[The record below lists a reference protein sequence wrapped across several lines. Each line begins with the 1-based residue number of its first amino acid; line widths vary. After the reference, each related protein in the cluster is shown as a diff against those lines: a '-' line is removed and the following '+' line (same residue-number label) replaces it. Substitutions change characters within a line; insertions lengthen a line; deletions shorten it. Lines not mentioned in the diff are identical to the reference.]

1 MRSAPQN
8 DLTTKARIR
17 DTAIRLYARDGFAK
31 TSLRAIA
38 TEAGVSPGLLI
49 HHFGSAAGLREACD
63 EQVLGV
69 TTERA
74 SSKMRPG
81 GLKHLMAEFNRNP
94 EGYTLEMD
102 YLRQAL
108 LEGTATSASLFQHL
122 VELSESVICS
132 GIEDGT
138 VRPFTDIRGVAVL
151 TALTSVG
158 SLAFGPIAAKALG
171 VEGDWQ
177 SVMQRIGGPGLELYT
192 HGFYTTD
199 AFLTAYREA
208 TSPDHDEPQEA

>member
-1 MRSAPQN
+1 MRSAPQD

-17 DTAIRLYARDGFAK
+17 DSAIRLYARDGFAK

-38 TEAGVSPGLLI
+38 AEAGVSPGLLI
-49 HHFGSAAGLREACD
+49 HHFGSTVGLREACD

-69 TTERA
+69 ASERA
-74 SSKMRPG
+74 SSKMQPG

-94 EGYTLEMD
+94 QGYALEMD

-108 LEGTATSASLFQHL
+108 LEGTATSASLFRHL
-122 VELSESVICS
+122 VELSEAVIRS

-138 VRPFTDIRGVAVL
+138 VRPFADVRGIAVL

-158 SLAFGPIAAKALG
+158 SLAFGPFAAETLG
-171 VEGDWQ
+171 VDGDWQ
-177 SVMQRIGGPGLELYT
+177 SVIQRIGGPGLELYT

-208 TSPDHDEPQEA
+208 TTPDPDDPQEA

>member
-1 MRSAPQN
+1 MRSAPQD

-17 DTAIRLYARDGFAK
+17 DSAIRLYARDGFAK

-38 TEAGVSPGLLI
+38 AEAGVSPGLLI
-49 HHFGSAAGLREACD
+49 HHFGSTVGLREACD

-69 TTERA
+69 ASARA
-74 SSKMRPG
+74 SSKMQPG
-81 GLKHLMAEFNRNP
+81 GLKHLMEEFNRNP
-94 EGYTLEMD
+94 QGYALEMD

-108 LEGTATSASLFQHL
+108 LEGTATSASLFRHL
-122 VELSESVICS
+122 VELSEAVIRS

-138 VRPFTDIRGVAVL
+138 VRPFADVRGIAVL

-158 SLAFGPIAAKALG
+158 SLAFGPFAAETLG
-171 VEGDWQ
+171 VDGDWQ
-177 SVMQRIGGPGLELYT
+177 SVIQRIGAPGLELYT

-208 TSPDHDEPQEA
+208 TTPDPDDPQEA

>member
-1 MRSAPQN
+1 MRSARQD

-17 DTAIRLYARDGFAK
+17 DSAIRLYARDGFAR

-38 TEAGVSPGLLI
+38 AEAGVSPGLLI
-49 HHFGSAAGLREACD
+49 HHFGSTVGLREACD

-69 TTERA
+69 ASERA
-74 SSKMRPG
+74 SSKMRPS

-94 EGYTLEMD
+94 QGYALEMD

-108 LEGTATSASLFQHL
+108 LEGTATSAALFRHL
-122 VELSESVICS
+122 VELSEAVIRS

-138 VRPFTDIRGVAVL
+138 VRPFADVRGIAVL

-158 SLAFGPIAAKALG
+158 SLAFGPFAAETLG
-171 VEGDWQ
+171 VDGDWQ
-177 SVMQRIGGPGLELYT
+177 SVIQRIGGPGLELYT

-208 TSPDHDEPQEA
+208 TTPDPDDPQEA